1 MKTYLNEK
9 TIKIVNMSTLTH
21 LLFYPVASLKRRFG
35 GGNKAFVDDI
45 APPVSVISE
54 CKYGEYCIKSE
65 VTTRD
70 MNGQIDETF
79 IGYSGDMN
87 ITTKTK
93 YACERFKNR
102 NTICDDPTMVIMG
115 GECKDVI
122 FVKNRA
128 GMIRELSGI

>member
-1 MKTYLNEK
+1 
-9 TIKIVNMSTLTH
+9 MSTLTN

-35 GGNKAFVDDI
+35 RRNKAFVDDV
-45 APPVSVISE
+45 APPSNIVPD

-65 VTTRD
+65 VTARD
-70 MNGQIDETF
+70 TKGQVDQTF

-87 ITTKTK
+87 ITIKTK

-102 NTICDDPTMVIMG
+102 NTSCDDPTMVIKG
-115 GECKDVI
+115 GDCKDVI

-128 GMIRELSGI
+128 GMIRELTGI